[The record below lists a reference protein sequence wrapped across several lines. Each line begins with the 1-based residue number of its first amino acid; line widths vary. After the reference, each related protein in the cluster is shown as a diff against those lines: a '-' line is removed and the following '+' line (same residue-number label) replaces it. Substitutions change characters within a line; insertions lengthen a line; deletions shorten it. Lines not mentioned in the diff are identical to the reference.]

1 MGHMWD
7 HKAGDP
13 LRAAGR
19 QLSDATDHL
28 AGHLLDLDQSRGT
41 CLQLAERYR
50 EFAHRAS
57 DEYPSLAAPAAR
69 LAELWGNLDAALA
82 RMLATTGDL
91 VCASGRRADAVA
103 SGLG

>member
-28 AGHLLDLDQSRGT
+28 AGHLLELDQSRRS
-41 CLQLAERYR
+41 CLHLAERCR
-50 EFAHRAS
+50 DFAHRAS
-57 DEYPSLAAPAAR
+57 EEFPSLAAPAAR
-69 LAELWGNLDAALA
+69 LAVLWGDLDAALA
-82 RMLATTGDL
+82 RMSVATEDL
-91 VCASGRRADAVA
+91 VCASGRAADAVA